1 LSPTVAA
8 PDLVPPVPPR
18 SPRVW
23 MHRNLFRTPGDSVVT
38 VVSGTV
44 LAYAAYRTIRFVLI
58 TGRWEIIERNLTLF
72 MVGRFPRDELWR
84 VEVAIIVALGLAGL
98 AGGLVASGRS
108 ISDPEGLEPD
118 AGDWPTRVRTAVA
131 RLWPVLAMIMVL
143 LILAGTPGPA
153 LLAIAGLAALL
164 AGRRVGALIP
174 RSIRGYVIGFTFLS
188 PFVVVA
194 VITAGGG
201 VGWDQWGGVLLT
213 LFLAVGGI
221 TLCFPLGVLLA
232 LGRRSDLP
240 AVRVVSVSYIELFR
254 GVPLVALLL
263 MGSLTLQLFVPPS
276 WAPGP
281 IIRATVVFTLFTAA
295 YIAEIVRG
303 GLLSVPAGQTEAAK
317 ALGMS
322 PTRITAFIVLPQ
334 ALRNVIPAI
343 VGQFISLFKDTSLV
357 SIISLVEILGVAQV
371 ITQQPGFA
379 GQGLTAETLVFAS
392 VIFWVG
398 SYTMSRESQRL
409 EAKLGVGTR

>member
-1 LSPTVAA
+1 
-8 PDLVPPVPPR
+8 
-18 SPRVW
+18 
-23 MHRNLFRTPGDSVVT
+23 
-38 VVSGTV
+38 
-44 LAYAAYRTIRFVLI
+44 
-58 TGRWEIIERNLTLF
+58 
-72 MVGRFPRDELWR
+72 
-84 VEVAIIVALGLAGL
+84 
-98 AGGLVASGRS
+98 
-108 ISDPEGLEPD
+108 
-118 AGDWPTRVRTAVA
+118 
-131 RLWPVLAMIMVL
+131 
-143 LILAGTPGPA
+143 
-153 LLAIAGLAALL
+153 
-164 AGRRVGALIP
+164 
-174 RSIRGYVIGFTFLS
+174 
-188 PFVVVA
+188 
-194 VITAGGG
+194 
-201 VGWDQWGGVLLT
+201 
-213 LFLAVGGI
+213 
-221 TLCFPLGVLLA
+221 
-232 LGRRSDLP
+232 
-240 AVRVVSVSYIELFR
+240 VVSVSYIELFR